1 MASTT
6 SNHPTARGDLEVN
19 EVEDGLVVYDTARD
33 RVHYLDVTAS
43 VVFSLCTGANDEATM
58 VEQLV
63 AAFGQPADEVAAHV
77 AAALARFRTEGL
89 LA

>member
-6 SNHPTARGDLEVN
+6 DEHPQTRSDLEVN

-33 RVHYLDVTAS
+33 RVHYLDATAS
-43 VVFSLCTGANDEATM
+43 IVFALCTGANDEATM
-58 VEQLV
+58 VEQLA
-63 AAFGQPADEVAAHV
+63 AAFGQPADEVARHV
-77 AAALARFRTEGL
+77 STALALFRTEGL